1 LAFFQQ
7 LRQLFT
13 SPTTLVQ
20 DLSFGLIDSLNVKA
34 LLQQKQW
41 EQFETV
47 ALALASDDFTRLLD
61 GVCLTP
67 AYGALLASYKQSGDS
82 ELRHLVA
89 GTHATFLAWQARSA
103 AYGRELSQQQ
113 IEGFAAFL
121 NEAYQRLNRPF
132 TTALLRAE
140 AAARLVRVA
149 MGLSEPEL
157 AQEAF
162 AHCLETNPTHL
173 QGHLFYFN
181 VCTPK
186 WFGSEDTLEAFVD
199 QAPTT
204 ELREL
209 LQAMYLMEL
218 YQEVSDSSA
227 IVKQKFRNDNNR
239 QLDYVMALHPRPATS
254 LYNIYLDNYLA
265 GLHHA
270 LDQFDQ
276 RDLFLNEL
284 GAATTN
290 YPWMYFGLYWQDIQK
305 IVKK

>member
-1 LAFFQQ
+1 MFQQ
-7 LRQLFT
+7 LRQLLT
-13 SPTTLVQ
+13 SPTAPVQ
-20 DLSFGLIDSLNVKA
+20 DLSFGLVDTLNIKP

-41 EQFETV
+41 SQFESIAN
-47 ALALASDDFTRLLD
+47 ALPADDFTRLLD
-61 GVCLTP
+61 GLCLTP
-67 AYGALLASYKQSGDS
+67 TYGTLLANYKQSGSS
-82 ELRHLVA
+82 ELRYLIS

-103 AYGRELSQQQ
+103 VYGRELSQQQ

-121 NEAYQRLNRPF
+121 QEAYEHFNRPF

-173 QGHLFYFN
+173 QAHLFYFN

-186 WFGSEDTLEAFVD
+186 WFGSEDTLEDFVD
-199 QAPTT
+199 QAPTAG
-204 ELREL
+204 LREL
-209 LQAMYLMEL
+209 LQAMYLIEL
-218 YQEVSDSSA
+218 YQEISDSSA
-227 IVKQKFRNDNNR
+227 IVKQKFRNDNGR
-239 QLDYVMALHPRPATS
+239 RLDYTLALHPRPATS

-270 LDQFDQ
+270 LSQFDQ
-276 RDLFLNEL
+276 RNIFLKEL
-284 GAATTN
+284 GLATTN
-290 YPWMYFGLYWQDIQK
+290 YPWMYFGLYWQDVQK
-305 IVKK
+305 IIKR